1 MKRFF
6 MNETIK
12 NVIERRS
19 IRKFKQMQ
27 VDDKELDLIIKA
39 GSYAANAGG
48 RQSPVMVILQ
58 NQATISKLGKINKRV
73 FFQSNGKI
81 AKMGN
86 VSTAQPSIADDDQIE
101 SAFYGA
107 PTVITVFSPK
117 SHSYKIEDCSLVIG
131 NMMIAAHSIGVG
143 SCFIG
148 RAAETF
154 STDQGQELIK
164 EWGINEDYVAV
175 GHCILGYP
183 LCDSPP
189 AKVRKEYVVKKIL

>member
-1 MKRFF
+1 

-12 NVIERRS
+12 NLIERRS
-19 IRKFKQMQ
+19 IRKYKVTQI
-27 VDDKELDLIIKA
+27 DDKNLDLIVKA

-58 NQATISKLGKINKRV
+58 NQETIIKLGKINKRM
-73 FFQSNGKI
+73 FFENSGKV

-86 VSTAQPSIADDDQIE
+86 VSTAQPSIADDSQIE

-107 PTVITVFSPK
+107 PTVITIFSTK
-117 SHSYKIEDCSLVIG
+117 SDGYKLEDCSLVIG
-131 NMMIAAHSIGVG
+131 NMMIAAHSIGIG

-154 STDQGQELIK
+154 ATDEGQKLIQQ
-164 EWGINEDYVAV
+164 WGLNEDYVAV

-183 LCDSPP
+183 LGDHPP
-189 AKVRKEYVVKKIL
+189 AKSRKEYVVKKII